1 MFKNYFI
8 TALRNISRNFGS
20 TMINVAGLV
29 LGLTG
34 AINVYLLSSYL
45 LSYDGFHAKADR
57 IYRVVAESSVS
68 SGTEYG
74 AGVPVPFNEA
84 FREHFTEVEKSA
96 FVSYKENGLV
106 TVDLQ
111 GEMKTFDEQSG
122 VAYIDA
128 SLYQI
133 LDRGWIHGDAS
144 SLKES
149 NAVVLSKRFALKYF
163 NSLEVIG
170 KSINLDKKYDLRI
183 TGVIDDFP
191 GNTHFPFDVLV
202 SYETVRKEF
211 EENASWSN
219 TSSENQC
226 YVLLSTKH
234 SFNDVNKR
242 LKAFSDKVNKGDLTG
257 RKRLFSLQHISQLH
271 TDPRYGNYLH
281 ATVGKSSLI
290 TMGII
295 GAFLLITAVVNF
307 INLSTAMAVSRAKEV
322 GIRKVIGSARSQLI
336 FQFLGETFIITL
348 ISMIISLGL
357 LELIIMAYI
366 NPYLNVQLLSNLGDD
381 MQLIAF
387 LLALLIGVTLLA
399 GLYPAFMLS
408 GFKPVQ
414 AIKNNFSSGMRG
426 FSLRKSLVVFQF
438 FISQLFIIGTVT
450 MYWQMDFLN
459 KFDMGFN
466 KEAVVVI
473 PLPVADADK
482 ALSLQS
488 ALRGNAEI
496 QNVSL
501 SSSPPASSMTSAT
514 HMKRSVDAQDHT
526 FEYKAIDENFIDLFK
541 IDLLAGNNVEP
552 VDTFN
557 NIVVNETLVHHLGF
571 EKPVQA
577 LGETFDFAGRRL
589 QIRGVVKDFQVASL
603 KKRLRPVFL
612 FYDRESFRSISIQLK
627 EKSGSNTLAFIES
640 KWKETYPE
648 HLYNG
653 GFYDRQIAGFYE
665 GESKLALLILIFAS
679 VAIFIGCL
687 GLYGLVFYMSKVKT
701 KEIGIRKVMGAST
714 MTIVN
719 MFSWEFSKLVL
730 FAFFVSAPL
739 AWFAMSQFL
748 QNYTYRIDLGW
759 QVFVTG
765 ITCTFLIAF
774 FTIAFHT
781 IKSATANPVNALRA
795 E

>member
-1 MFKNYFI
+1 MFKNYFV

-20 TMINVAGLV
+20 TTINVAGLV

-45 LSYDGFHAKADR
+45 LSYDGFHTKADR
-57 IYRVVAESSVS
+57 IYRVVTESSVS

-74 AGVPVPFNEA
+74 AGVPVPFTEA
-84 FREHFTEVEKSA
+84 FRDHFTEAEKSA

-106 TVDLQ
+106 TVELQ
-111 GEMKTFDEQSG
+111 GEVKTFDEQSG
-122 VAYIDA
+122 VAYVDA

-133 LDRGWIHGDAS
+133 LDRGWIHGNPS

-163 NSLEVIG
+163 NSVEVVG

-183 TGVIDDFP
+183 AGVIDDFP

-211 EENASWSN
+211 EENGSWSN

-226 YVLLSTKH
+226 YVLLNANY
-234 SFNDVNKR
+234 SFDEVNKR
-242 LKAFSDKVNKGDLTG
+242 LKAFSEKVNKDDVTG
-257 RKRLFSLQHISQLH
+257 RKRLFSLQHIGQLH

-381 MQLIAF
+381 MELIGF
-387 LLALLIGVTLLA
+387 LIALLIGVTLLA
-399 GLYPAFMLS
+399 GLYPAFTLS
-408 GFKPVQ
+408 GYKPVQ

-466 KEAVVVI
+466 KEAVVVV
-473 PLPVADADK
+473 PLPVADVDK
-482 ALSLQS
+482 ALALQS

-514 HMKRSVDAQDHT
+514 HMKRSADAQDYT
-526 FEYKAIDENFIDLFK
+526 FEYKAIDENFIELFK

-571 EKPVQA
+571 EKPGQA

-730 FAFFVSAPL
+730 FAFFISAPL

-765 ITCTFLIAF
+765 IICTFLIAF
-774 FTIAFHT
+774 LTIAFHT